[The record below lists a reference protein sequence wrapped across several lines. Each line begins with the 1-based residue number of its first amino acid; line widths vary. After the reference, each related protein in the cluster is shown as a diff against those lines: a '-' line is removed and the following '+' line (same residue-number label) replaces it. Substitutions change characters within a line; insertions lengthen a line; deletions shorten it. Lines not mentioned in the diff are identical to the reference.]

1 MNCIGAGCRIPPL
14 RSVRIDLCRTT
25 NRTDVSTQ
33 ESGRDEISLRVGINL
48 LAEAMR
54 VAAIIRARAPDA
66 THTYIHTGNSPA
78 VVSKPYTVN

>member
-1 MNCIGAGCRIPPL
+1 MNYVGSWLQNTTTKKCP
-14 RSVRIDLCRTT
+14 IDLCPST

-54 VAAIIRARAPDA
+54 VAAIIRARAPGA
-66 THTYIHTGNSPA
+66 HIHTYGKQSGSCIETIYG
-78 VVSKPYTVN
+78 